1 MILVFCSYIW
11 VDSSTWN
18 VFYNFSIMKQ
28 EDATRHL
35 KKATRSIPN
44 YPKPGIVFRD
54 LTTIFQDGES
64 FSLAL
69 DLLVNCVNDDESAP
83 ISFDKLVGI
92 EARGFVLAGA
102 LAAKIGGGVVLL
114 RKPGKL
120 PYKKRRVDY
129 KLEYGEDALE
139 MHMDA
144 ILPGEKIIVVDDL
157 LATGGTAEAGCKL
170 IEEAGG
176 KIVKILFLVE
186 LPELEGRKKLNAYD
200 IDSIISFEGQ

>member
-28 EDATRHL
+28 EDAIRHL
-35 KKATRSIPN
+35 KNVTRSIPN
-44 YPKPGIVFRD
+44 YPKPGIIFRD

-69 DLLVNCVNDDESAP
+69 DLLVNCIQKEKSSS

-102 LAAKIGGGVVLL
+102 IAARIGGGVVLL
-114 RKPGKL
+114 RKAGKL
-120 PYKKRRVDY
+120 PYKKRRVNY

-144 ILPGEKIIVVDDL
+144 IKPGEKIIVVDDL

-176 KIVKILFLVE
+176 EIVKILFLVE
-186 LPELEGRKKLNAYD
+186 LPELEGRKKLNPYD
-200 IDSIISFEGQ
+200 IDSIISFDGQ

>member
-1 MILVFCSYIW
+1 VILVFCSYIW

-35 KKATRSIPN
+35 KNATRSIPN
-44 YPKPGIVFRD
+44 YPKPGIIFRD

-69 DLLVNCVNDDESAP
+69 DLLVNCIQNEKSSS

-92 EARGFVLAGA
+92 EARGFVLVGA

-139 MHMDA
+139 MHIDA
-144 ILPGEKIIVVDDL
+144 IKPGEKIIVVDDL

-176 KIVKILFLVE
+176 EIVKILFLVE
-186 LPELEGRKKLNAYD
+186 LPELEGRPLFQNPVRVRPLGY
-200 IDSIISFEGQ
+200 

>member
-11 VDSSTWN
+11 ADSSTWN

-28 EDATRHL
+28 EEATRHL
-35 KKATRSIPN
+35 KNATRSIPN
-44 YPKPGIVFRD
+44 YPKPGIIFRD

-69 DLLVNCVNDDESAP
+69 DLLMNCVQDDKSTL

-120 PYKKRRVDY
+120 PYEKRRVDY
-129 KLEYGEDALE
+129 KDR
-139 MHMDA
+139 
-144 ILPGEKIIVVDDL
+144 KSVV
-157 LATGGTAEAGCKL
+157 
-170 IEEAGG
+170 
-176 KIVKILFLVE
+176 
-186 LPELEGRKKLNAYD
+186 
-200 IDSIISFEGQ
+200 